1 MAEWHVPFDHIE
13 TNWTEGQFR
22 LMLERYNERKKAEH
36 KASQRGHKRGRESG
50 GFVPYGEA

>member
-1 MAEWHVPFDHIE
+1 MAEWHIPFDHIE
-13 TNWTEGQFR
+13 TTWTEGQFR

-36 KASQRGHKRGRESG
+36 KSSQRGHRRGRESG